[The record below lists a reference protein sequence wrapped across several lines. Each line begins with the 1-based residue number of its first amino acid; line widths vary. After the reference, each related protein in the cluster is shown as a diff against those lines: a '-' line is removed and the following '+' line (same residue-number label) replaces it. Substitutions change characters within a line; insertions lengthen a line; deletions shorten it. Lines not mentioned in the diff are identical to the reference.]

1 MPAYFCFWKRLSIT
15 FLKLS
20 LLLTEMDCIASLFI
34 TTVFL
39 LFISYR
45 KTTEYVSPT
54 YVISA
59 FPIDSPFIIDIRYSL
74 PSDTFFNTTAL
85 LLPMQNDA
93 IKTVKIAA
101 HKSRVTAFRKIVGE
115 TFLSVNKYSLIK
127 NAIVL
132 NNTSIIQNF
141 NTDEAEVQ
149 YKMVII
155 YIKAINRNEIER
167 SLC

>member
-1 MPAYFCFWKRLSIT
+1 
-15 FLKLS
+15 
-20 LLLTEMDCIASLFI
+20 
-34 TTVFL
+34 
-39 LFISYR
+39 
-45 KTTEYVSPT
+45 
-54 YVISA
+54 
-59 FPIDSPFIIDIRYSL
+59 
-74 PSDTFFNTTAL
+74 
-85 LLPMQNDA
+85 MQNDA

-155 YIKAINRNEIER
+155 YI
-167 SLC
+167 